1 MKNDVFISYSR
12 VDFDEVNEFV
22 EMLKQ
27 QIPSL
32 SVWFD
37 VTGIESGDE
46 FEEKIIT
53 AIDQSSYVLFALSD
67 NSINSQWAKDEV
79 MYAKN
84 TDKKVIP
91 VLLRGATLK
100 GWFLFKFGRVDCI
113 DSTIPLQVD
122 KLIRNLSTWTNKPT
136 SNEPQEQEV
145 SQPTQ
150 PVQPAQPEPAQP
162 TEPEPVQPAQPE
174 PVQPAQPAVSAQ
186 PKPASH
192 PTSQPTPKTYKVGD
206 YYDDGTKQ
214 GVVFDVWDG
223 GLHGKIVSLDQVK
236 TKWHTV
242 FLSFKVGAN
251 SETDGKYNTD
261 MVSSRKDINKFRA
274 FEWCVQKGAD
284 WYLPAIDELK
294 LLLTNDEVHGA
305 VNLTLNQKRA
315 TPLEDLGSFK
325 NYWSSTEDRNSDHCA
340 MVINMYDRK
349 LDDGPKDWRYY
360 VRAVAAF

>member
-37 VTGIESGDE
+37 ITGIESGDE

-122 KLIRNLSTWTNKPT
+122 KLIRNLSTWTNKSA

-145 SQPTQ
+145 FQPVQ

-162 TEPEPVQPAQPE
+162 TEPEPVQPTQPEQLAQPDSVE
-174 PVQPAQPAVSAQ
+174 
-186 PKPASH
+186 
-192 PTSQPTPKTYKVGD
+192 QPTPESAPKTYKVGD

-236 TKWHTV
+236 TKWHTA
-242 FLSFKVGAN
+242 FLSCKVGAN

-315 TPLEDLGSFK
+315 TPLGDHGSFK
-325 NYWSSTEDRNSDHCA
+325 KYWSSTEDRNRDYCA
-340 MVINMYDRK
+340 MVFDMYDRK
-349 LDDGPKDWRYY
+349 LDDSTKDWRNY

>member
-37 VTGIESGDE
+37 ITGIESGDE

-91 VLLRGATLK
+91 ILLRGATLK

-122 KLIRNLSTWTNKPT
+122 KLIRNLSNWTNKPT

-145 SQPTQ
+145 FQPTQ
-150 PVQPAQPEPAQP
+150 PVQHAQPEPVQPAQPEPAQP
-162 TEPEPVQPAQPE
+162 TEPEPVQPAQP
-174 PVQPAQPAVSAQ
+174 VVSAQ

-223 GLHGKIVSLDQVK
+223 GRHGKIVSLDQNK
-236 TKWHTV
+236 SKWCTNEQIV
-242 FLSFKVGAN
+242 VGAD
-251 SETDGKYNTD
+251 SKSKGKANTD
-261 MVSSRKDINKFRA
+261 KVMARGDAEQYPAFTWCRNKG
-274 FEWCVQKGAD
+274 VD

-294 LLLTNDEVHGA
+294 LLLLNDSVLDA
-305 VNLTLNQKRA
+305 VNITLAQKGG
-315 TPLEDLGSFK
+315 TKLSNKKLGEW
-325 NYWSSTEDRNSDHCA
+325 YWSSTERDESGAWFVD
-340 MVINMYDRK
+340 MFDGYTK
-349 LDDGPKDWRYY
+349 LISKGFPNY
-360 VRAVAAF
+360 VRAVSAF

>member
-22 EMLKQ
+22 EMLKH

-37 VTGIESGDE
+37 ITGIESGDE

-122 KLIRNLSTWTNKPT
+122 KLIRNLSNWTNKPT

-145 SQPTQ
+145 FQPTQ
-150 PVQPAQPEPAQP
+150 PVQPTQPEQLAQPDSVE
-162 TEPEPVQPAQPE
+162 
-174 PVQPAQPAVSAQ
+174 
-186 PKPASH
+186 
-192 PTSQPTPKTYKVGD
+192 QPTPESAVRTYEVGD

-223 GLHGKIVSLDQVK
+223 GLHGKIVSLD
-236 TKWHTV
+236 
-242 FLSFKVGAN
+242 
-251 SETDGKYNTD
+251 ETRLDWCTDVQWYKYLDVRLHSKSDGKANTD
-261 MVSSRKDINKFRA
+261 KVMARNDASEFLPFVWCRNKGR
-274 FEWCVQKGAD
+274 D
-284 WYLPAIDELK
+284 WYLPAIEELE
-294 LLLTNDEVHGA
+294 LLLLIDEVYDAVEQTLTQKGA
-305 VNLTLNQKRA
+305 TSL
-315 TPLEDLGSFK
+315 SFK
-325 NYWSSTEDRNSDHCA
+325 ED
-340 MVINMYDRK
+340 
-349 LDDGPKDWRYY
+349 DDL
-360 VRAVAAF
+360 